1 MKASDKAAA
10 ELSALADLP
19 DSAIDT
25 SDIPENADWTDAVRG
40 RFHRSGAKT
49 AAFVKRMSDEQKAE
63 IRRLLLEGMSRYDI
77 AQQLRVTPGQVS
89 AVRAW
94 ITMRNSPMALPDP
107 VNAES
112 DEIVEAVETTF
123 GLERDLQAALRR
135 NIAQLEPG
143 LTIVDGDRERRVD
156 TGGRI
161 DILAKDRS
169 GATVVIELKAGRADR
184 GAIGQILGYI
194 GELMDEAASV
204 RGILVAAEFSP
215 NSIAAARAAPNIS
228 LIRYGIQFS
237 FDALRFNETRE
248 QS

>member
-10 ELSALADLP
+10 ELSALAGLP
-19 DSAIDT
+19 DSDIDT

-40 RFHRSGAKT
+40 RFHRGDAPSRPA
-49 AAFVKRMSDEQKAE
+49 VSLKRMSNEQKAE
-63 IRRLLLEGMSRYDI
+63 IRTLLLQGMSRYDI
-77 AQQLRVTPGQVS
+77 AEQLGVTPGQVS

-94 ITMRNSPMALPDP
+94 ITMRNPAMVLPTPADS
-107 VNAES
+107 ES

-143 LTIVDGDRERRVD
+143 LTIVDGDRERRVES
-156 TGGRI
+156 GGRI

-169 GATVVIELKAGRADR
+169 GGMVVIELKAGRADR
-184 GAIGQILGYI
+184 DAVGQILAYM

-215 NSIAAARAAPNIS
+215 RSIAAARAAPTIR

-237 FDALRFNETRE
+237 FNAIGARVI
-248 QS
+248 